1 MDDRRAHFLTM
12 LGDACAAAALAGFE
26 VELGLVDGTRLS
38 GMPSAQPTTEDRVGE
53 TGYASRLRVNGVDMP
68 VENVTEYTIRSP

>member
-12 LGDACAAAALAGFE
+12 LGDACAAAGLAGFE
-26 VELGLVDGTRLS
+26 VELGLIDGTHLS
-38 GMPSAQPTTEDRVGE
+38 GQPFPQSTSGDQGDE
-53 TGYASRLRVNGVDMP
+53 TGYASRLRIDGVDMD

>member
-12 LGDACAAAALAGFE
+12 LGDACAAAALAGFD

-38 GMPSAQPTTEDRVGE
+38 GVPSAQPTIGEQVDE
-53 TGYASRLRVNGVDMP
+53 TGYASRLRVDGVDMP
-68 VENVTEYTIRSP
+68 VENVTAYTIRSP